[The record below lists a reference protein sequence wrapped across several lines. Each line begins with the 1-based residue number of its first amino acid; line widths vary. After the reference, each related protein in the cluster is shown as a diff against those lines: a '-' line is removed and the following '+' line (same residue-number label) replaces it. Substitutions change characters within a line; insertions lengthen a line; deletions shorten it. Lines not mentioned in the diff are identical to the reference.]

1 MRVVGVVALVCAC
14 RSSDVTPDRAP
25 LAEPSAELPAWFGTL
40 GTREIT
46 GTLVDAENRPIAGR
60 VHLSI
65 DVPDPAIWSGIEQM
79 TGVDGRFAF
88 AVPRA
93 GAYTVFATAPGVTSR
108 VVEVDTRKANA
119 DVRVFAFACTPQPIV
134 VQTTS
139 GAAIASAR
147 VDIGGTITRADERG
161 RLSVC
166 ATGRPLDAVVRAS
179 GFAAYK
185 TKVADGA
192 VDKPREIVL
201 RRGIA
206 IRGRIFDEVGRP
218 ASNVGVQPRYVDQRQ
233 MSHSYPDLELPLVVT
248 SDADGRFVFR
258 ELGEIDQR
266 AGEVAVYTATSFRGD
281 DIVRHIGATFGAHAE
296 GELVLRRERMDTK
309 ADAVMLSDLDMKP
322 TTRKLRG
329 RVIRQGRAVPDAR
342 IMRTEINLPSEILGY
357 SRADGSFD
365 LDVHDW
371 GSRKRHTVTLTIVG
385 AHGDRE
391 TFEYVNGDANVE
403 LELR

>member
-1 MRVVGVVALVCAC
+1 MRVVGVVVLVCAC

-25 LAEPSAELPAWFGTL
+25 LAEPSSDLPVWFGTP
-40 GTREIT
+40 GSRQIT
-46 GTLVDAENRPIAGR
+46 GMLVDAENRPIAGR
-60 VHLSI
+60 VHLGI
-65 DVPDPAIWSGIEQM
+65 DVPDTTIWSGIDQT
-79 TGVDGRFAF
+79 TGADGRFAF
-88 AVPRA
+88 LVPRA
-93 GAYTVFATAPGVTSR
+93 GDYTVFATAPGVTSR

-185 TKVADGA
+185 TTIADGE
-192 VDKPREIVL
+192 DDRPREIEL
-201 RRGIA
+201 RRAIA
-206 IRGRIFDEVGRP
+206 IRGRIFDEAGRP
-218 ASNVGVQPRYVDQRQ
+218 AADVGVQPRYVDQIR

-248 SDADGRFVFR
+248 SDANGRFVFR
-258 ELGEIDQR
+258 ELDEIDQR
-266 AGEVAVYTATSFRGD
+266 AGEVAVYTASSFRGD
-281 DIVRHIGATFGAHAE
+281 DIVRHSGAEFGAHAE
-296 GELVLRRERMDTK
+296 GGLVLRRERMDSKT
-309 ADAVMLSDLDMKP
+309 DAVMLADLDMKP
-322 TTRKLRG
+322 VTWKLRG

-342 IMRTEINLPSEILGY
+342 IMRTELNFPSRTLGY